1 MGSVHVNYSNNKML
15 MNKINKMFIKHTKL
29 EQFAQEIPMN
39 ILKQVDYGC
48 EKQIAIYKHHQWAQ
62 SM

>member
-1 MGSVHVNYSNNKML
+1 MTCSTTAIVESFRH
-15 MNKINKMFIKHTKL
+15 L

-48 EKQIAIYKHHQWAQ
+48 EKQIAIYKHHQWVQ
-62 SM
+62 SIQIIPIIKC

>member
-1 MGSVHVNYSNNKML
+1 MTCSTTAIVESFRH
-15 MNKINKMFIKHTKL
+15 L

>member
-1 MGSVHVNYSNNKML
+1 
-15 MNKINKMFIKHTKL
+15 MFITKL

-48 EKQIAIYKHHQWAQ
+48 KKQIAIYKHHQWAQ

>member
-1 MGSVHVNYSNNKML
+1 
-15 MNKINKMFIKHTKL
+15 MFIKHTKL

-39 ILKQVDYGC
+39 ILKQVDNGC

-62 SM
+62 SIQIIPIIKC